1 MKGKARSRRRGGQPP
16 ADEDHVRLALLLH
29 PALVCVIMSLQSAA
43 GCPGPSRPAGRI
55 GKQVRNLCGTA
66 AVRRAAPAKNVT
78 VSMTREG
85 WPGRGVLSAPTFQAG
100 RPALRLILH
109 AAPCLSGRR
118 EGRTRAA
125 DGPNAGAEKRLADAL
140 RALCAH
146 CFWRGGQPLADALS
160 NAFLCFW
167 RRAFSF
173 CGAVRAG
180 ERSFV

>member
-1 MKGKARSRRRGGQPP
+1 MNLPLRSP
-16 ADEDHVRLALLLH
+16 
-29 PALVCVIMSLQSAA
+29 
-43 GCPGPSRPAGRI
+43 

-125 DGPNAGAEKRLADAL
+125 DGPTAGAEKRLADTL

-146 CFWRGGQPLADALS
+146 CFLEGRPAPRRRFVQRLS
-160 NAFLCFW
+160 LFLEEGVFFL
-167 RRAFSF
+167 R
-173 CGAVRAG
+173 CGADGRKEYV
-180 ERSFV
+180 V